1 MVTRNAFDQTHAAK
15 FGGSEYFT
23 YTTRRKMPIMIYLA
37 GPDVFLPNAIEVGK
51 KKKAICEEFGFEGL
65 FPADNDFGAKAGS
78 AAIFRANC
86 AKMKRA
92 DIGVFNLSPFRGPS
106 ADPGT
111 VFELGFLF
119 SQNRPVYGYSNARKS
134 YVTRVAAAAGPLQHR
149 DGRPVDRDDRA
160 VENFDLNDN
169 LMIVEAIRASGG
181 EIAFPPEGQDAFAST
196 ALETIP
202 AFRAC
207 LEIVRRRFH

>member
-1 MVTRNAFDQTHAAK
+1 
-15 FGGSEYFT
+15 
-23 YTTRRKMPIMIYLA
+23 MPIMIYLA

-51 KKKAICEEFGFEGL
+51 KKMAICREFGFEGL
-65 FPADNDFGAKAGS
+65 FPADNDFGAETDS

-86 AKMKRA
+86 AQMKRA

-119 SQNRPVYGYSNARKS
+119 SQNRPVYGYTNTRES
-134 YVTRVAAAAGPLQHR
+134 YVKRVAAAAGPLQKRGRRRVDR
-149 DGRPVDRDDRA
+149 DGRD
-160 VENFDLNDN
+160 VENFGLNDN
-169 LMIVEAIRASGG
+169 LMIVEAIHASGG
-181 EIAFPPEGQDAFAST
+181 EIAFAPPGT

-207 LEIVRRRFH
+207 LEIVRQRFH

>member
-1 MVTRNAFDQTHAAK
+1 
-15 FGGSEYFT
+15 
-23 YTTRRKMPIMIYLA
+23 MPIMIYLA
-37 GPDVFLPNAIEVGK
+37 GPDVFLPDAIEVGK
-51 KKKAICEEFGFEGL
+51 KKIAICQEFGFEGL
-65 FPADNDFGAKAGS
+65 FPADNDFGPKATS

-86 AKMKRA
+86 AQMKRA

-119 SQNRPVYGYSNARKS
+119 SQNRPVYGYTNTRES
-134 YVTRVAAAAGPLQHR
+134 YVERVTGAPQDR
-149 DGRPVDRDDRA
+149 DRRPVDCDGLA
-160 VENFDLNDN
+160 VENFGLNDN

-181 EIAFPPEGQDAFAST
+181 AIAFAPSGQDAST

-207 LEIVRRRFH
+207 LEIVRQRFH